1 MNGFQILEFL
11 KTKNWTKWLRMSMKH
26 RLWFICGWLP
36 VVWTR
41 VPRPDDA
48 IRPIFSVYQFVKDVL
63 INLFMLFVQ
72 FELLSNRDSR
82 TARFLHRLVRVGG
95 IGPTGSGA
103 WIPACEYDGGGVR
116 WWTTSGIEIFV
127 NWLTGTF
134 NISEKFSAEWEKFL
148 LSSQKWHNFSMT
160 ELFLNDRT

>member
-1 MNGFQILEFL
+1 MGFKFWNFWKPKIEQNDFECQWNIDYDSYAVDCLSSGHVCHVRTML
-11 KTKNWTKWLRMSMKH
+11 YVR
-26 RLWFICGWLP
+26 
-36 VVWTR
+36 
-41 VPRPDDA
+41 
-48 IRPIFSVYQFVKDVL
+48 FSPYINLSKMIL

-95 IGPTGSGA
+95 IGPTGSA

-148 LSSQKWHNFSMT
+148 LSS
-160 ELFLNDRT
+160 